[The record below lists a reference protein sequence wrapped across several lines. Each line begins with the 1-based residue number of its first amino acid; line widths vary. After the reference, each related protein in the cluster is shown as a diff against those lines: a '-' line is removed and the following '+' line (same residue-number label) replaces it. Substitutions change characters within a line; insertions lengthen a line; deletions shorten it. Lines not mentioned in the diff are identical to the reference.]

1 MMWLLKLQKLLK
13 LQVKVLVNNHLK
25 NKNMGVFYPHIQ
37 EIEQNENK
45 LSGKMTENKGLFNG
59 YMLDFYTEIC

>member
-1 MMWLLKLQKLLK
+1 
-13 LQVKVLVNNHLK
+13 VKVLVNNHLK